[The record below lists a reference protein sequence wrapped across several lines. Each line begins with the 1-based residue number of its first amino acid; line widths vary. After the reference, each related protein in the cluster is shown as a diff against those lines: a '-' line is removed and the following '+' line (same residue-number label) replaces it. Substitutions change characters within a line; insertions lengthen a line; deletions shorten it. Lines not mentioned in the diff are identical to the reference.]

1 MLDSKAEEEA
11 RDARKGSE
19 VPSKQV
25 RRVCVNE
32 GDRTPSIAVAGV
44 YVLTNKLLLT
54 IYYKLNWK
62 ACIDLLVASLWNKQ
76 GA

>member
-1 MLDSKAEEEA
+1 MSRL
-11 RDARKGSE
+11 
-19 VPSKQV
+19 
-25 RRVCVNE
+25 CE
-32 GDRTPSIAVAGV
+32 GDRTPTIAVAGM

-54 IYYKLNWK
+54 VYYKLNWK

>member
-32 GDRTPSIAVAGV
+32 GDRTPSIGVAGV

>member
-1 MLDSKAEEEA
+1 M
-11 RDARKGSE
+11 
-19 VPSKQV
+19 
-25 RRVCVNE
+25 NE